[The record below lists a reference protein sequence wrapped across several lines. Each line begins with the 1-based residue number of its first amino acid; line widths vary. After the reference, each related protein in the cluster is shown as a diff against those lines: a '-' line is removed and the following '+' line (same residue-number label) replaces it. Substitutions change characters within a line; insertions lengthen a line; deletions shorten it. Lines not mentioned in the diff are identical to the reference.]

1 MDYII
6 LVLVVVVVL
15 LLTFTAFARRFKR
28 CPSDRILVV
37 YGKVAKDRDGAG
49 KSAACYHGGAA
60 FIWPLLQDYAFL
72 ELTPMTIDIKLEGAL
87 SLQNIRVN
95 TPSTFTVGIS
105 TEPGV
110 MENAAERVLGLDM
123 KQVAEL
129 ARDIIF
135 GQMRVVLATMPIEEI
150 NADRDKL
157 IENIFSGVEG
167 ELRKVGLRLINVNI
181 QDITDESGY
190 IDALGKE
197 AAARAINEA
206 RVKVAEKERDG
217 AIGSANAER
226 DQRISVAEAGAT
238 ATQGENEAA
247 ITVAQSNANRREK
260 EAEAERAANAA
271 EKVKAAQALQEA
283 YKAEELSERQRAAR
297 EQATQYANIV
307 VPAEIKKKEIETL
320 AEAEAERVRRTRK
333 GEADGL
339 RAVMEAQG
347 AGVEAVLSHKASGFD
362 RLVAAAKGLP
372 ELAAL
377 LMVTEQL
384 PKLVE
389 EQVKAISNLKI
400 DKVTVWEGGRDGKSG
415 GKTATADFL
424 SGLVGSL
431 PPLHELTRNVG
442 VELPEYLGRMTR
454 TRRAAGA
461 GRREAAARPERAD
474 GRAAQRCAPRRP
486 RRVARAPAA
495 RAPAAGR
502 ARRAHGATTAASVPT
517 PATAAATTARS
528 PHRRQRPA
536 RRPARRLPAV
546 GPDVSVRRRDI
557 GGETPGRGDGRR
569 PEAARR
575 RGQRGKASAAKS
587 GSAAKSMAGSPPA
600 LPAAASGPPE
610 SPAERAELR
619 GRIRSLLAAAPA
631 LLHQIDRDKDGHIGR
646 GDVEAAVDA
655 AFEWARDAGS
665 QAAVWYY
672 VADGKPVG
680 PTSWSKLERLGAG
693 HPDLPVNLSGAPLWL
708 PYSAIADAAG
718 RLHRPR
724 S

>member
-1 MDYII
+1 MEIIAI
-6 LVLVVVVVL
+6 LVGVLVLFGTVIVL
-15 LLTFTAFARRFKR
+15 AKRYKR

-37 YGKVAKDRDGAG
+37 YGKVAKGSDGAG

-123 KQVAEL
+123 KQIAEL

-217 AIGSANAER
+217 SIGAANAER
-226 DQRISVAEAGAT
+226 DQRIQVATAGAT
-238 ATQGENEAA
+238 AVEGENEAA
-247 ITVAQSNANRREK
+247 VTVAKSHARRREQ
-260 EAEAERAANAA
+260 EAEAERAAIAA
-271 EKVKAAQALQEA
+271 EKVKSAQALEEA

-297 EQATQYANIV
+297 EEATQHANIV
-307 VPAEIKKKEIETL
+307 VPAEIEKRRIETI
-320 AEAEAERVRRTRK
+320 AEADAERTRRLKK

-339 RAVMEAQG
+339 RSVMEAEA
-347 AGVEAVLSHKASGFD
+347 AGLEAVLSRKAIGFG
-362 RLVAAAKGLP
+362 RVVEAARGLP

-377 LMVTEQL
+377 LLVVEQL

-400 DKVTVWEGGRDGKSG
+400 DQVTVWEGGRGGGNGDGT

-442 VELPEYLGRMTR
+442 IELPEDLGRM
-454 TRRAAGA
+454 RRDTTPPAGGA
-461 GRREAAARPERAD
+461 GGAVGGGSGSAGGGRESRGSLATKGAEGERGAGGAAPERRPREAGGRGGNGGDDAAEDAPEPPPAAAAKPARSEQDRGGATADREAAKPVAEP
-474 GRAAQRCAPRRP
+474 AA
-486 RRVARAPAA
+486 APAA
-495 RAPAAGR
+495 AAR
-502 ARRAHGATTAASVPT
+502 EALREAEST
-517 PATAAATTARS
+517 
-528 PHRRQRPA
+528 
-536 RRPARRLPAV
+536 
-546 GPDVSVRRRDI
+546 D
-557 GGETPGRGDGRR
+557 GGEAESRAAETGEPGRGT
-569 PEAARR
+569 
-575 RGQRGKASAAKS
+575 AKS
-587 GSAAKSMAGSPPA
+587 GPGEPAAPPPA
-600 LPAAASGPPE
+600 PDSANA
-610 SPAERAELR
+610 R

-631 LLHQIDRDKDGHIGR
+631 ILKQMDRDRDGRIGR
-646 GDVEAAVDA
+646 KEVEQAVDA
-655 AFEWARDAGS
+655 AFAWARDAGS

-680 PTSWSKLERLGAG
+680 PTSWSKLQRLGEG
-693 HPDLPVNLSGAPLWL
+693 QPELPVNLSGAPIWL
-708 PYSAIADAAG
+708 PYAAVADAAG
-718 RLHRPR
+718 LLRRR
-724 S
+724 A

>member
-1 MDYII
+1 MDTII
-6 LVLVVVVVL
+6 LILVVVMAL
-15 LLTFTAFARRFKR
+15 FLTFIAFARRYKR

-37 YGKVAKDRDGAG
+37 YGKVAKGKDGAG

-72 ELTPMTIDIKLEGAL
+72 DLAPMTIDIKLEGAL

-105 TEPGV
+105 TQPGV
-110 MENAAERVLGLDM
+110 MENAAERLLGRDM

-135 GQMRVVLATMPIEEI
+135 GQMRVSLATMPIEEI

-157 IENIFSGVEG
+157 IENITAGVEG

-226 DQRISVAEAGAT
+226 DQRVSVAEAHAT
-238 ATQGENEAA
+238 AVEGENEAA

-260 EAEAERAANAA
+260 EAEAERAAIAA
-271 EKVKAAQALQEA
+271 EKVKAAQALEEA

-297 EQATQYANIV
+297 EQATQYANVV
-307 VPAEIKKKEIETL
+307 VPAEIKKQEIETL
-320 AEAEAERVRRTRK
+320 AEAEAERVRRTKK

-362 RLVAAAKGLP
+362 RLVEAAKGLP

-400 DKVTVWEGGRDGKSG
+400 DKVTVWEGGRDGKG

-442 VELPEYLGRMTR
+442 IELPEYLGRMRSQGDEGPDGGDGGGKGGGPGGGGRTPAPARGGGESRGAETR
-454 TRRAAGA
+454 GQRPEATGA
-461 GRREAAARPERAD
+461 RGGDGGGRPREASGSGGGDGQGGSESRDDAQEPPPAVTHEAKLAAEPAAATPAEPAEPGAATPAVNGAAPEGAAAAEAEVRATPPPPPEPP
-474 GRAAQRCAPRRP
+474 GPELP
-486 RRVARAPAA
+486 VADQPAA
-495 RAPAAGR
+495 RGR
-502 ARRAHGATTAASVPT
+502 V
-517 PATAAATTARS
+517 
-528 PHRRQRPA
+528 
-536 RRPARRLPAV
+536 
-546 GPDVSVRRRDI
+546 
-557 GGETPGRGDGRR
+557 
-569 PEAARR
+569 
-575 RGQRGKASAAKS
+575 
-587 GSAAKSMAGSPPA
+587 
-600 LPAAASGPPE
+600 
-610 SPAERAELR
+610 
-619 GRIRSLLAAAPA
+619 RSLLAAAPA
-631 LLHQIDRDKDGHIGR
+631 ILRQMDRDKDGRVGR
-646 GDVEAAVDA
+646 REVEQAVDA
-655 AFEWARDAGS
+655 AFHWARNAAG

-672 VADGKPVG
+672 VEDGKPMG
-680 PTSWSKLERLGAG
+680 PTSWSKLQGLGEE

-708 PYSAIADAAG
+708 PYAAVADAAG
-718 RLHRPR
+718 LLLRRPR
-724 S
+724 G